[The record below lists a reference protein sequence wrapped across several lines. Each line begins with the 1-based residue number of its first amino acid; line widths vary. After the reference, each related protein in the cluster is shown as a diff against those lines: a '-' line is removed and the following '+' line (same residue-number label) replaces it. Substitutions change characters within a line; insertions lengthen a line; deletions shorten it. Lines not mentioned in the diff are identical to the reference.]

1 MSEAPISTIAEIN
14 PPLPRFVADDEIVSL
29 VRMPDVRETGGLT
42 GYTEARFGEVKAGFT
57 RFAEG
62 DVLFA
67 KITPCMENGKGAHAH
82 GLLNG
87 IGCGSTE
94 FHVLRAKDG
103 NDGAFIFQVTQS
115 KAFRQKAETAM
126 SGSAGQQRVQ
136 ADFFRNHLVYIPAP
150 TQQRRIAEILGTVDE
165 AIEATEALI
174 AKQQQVKA
182 GLMHD
187 LFTRGL
193 TPDGNLRPP
202 PTAAP
207 ALYHQT
213 PLGLLPKEW
222 SWAKIGELLAK
233 TFSPMRS
240 GPFGSALLK
249 DELVEN
255 GIPLLGIDNVF
266 IERFEP
272 TFRRFVSQA
281 KFAQLIRYS
290 VFSGDVIITIMG
302 TVGRCCVVPDLPHQ
316 ALSSKH
322 LWTMTFD
329 REKVIP
335 ELVCWQLNHAVWVK
349 RWFARH
355 SQGAVMEAIQSSTL
369 RELTLPLPPIQEQE
383 RMAERYTGTNA
394 ALAAEAARLAKLR
407 QQKQGLMQALL
418 TPPGASAV

>member
-14 PPLPRFVADDEIVSL
+14 PPLPRFVADDEIVSF

-42 GYTEARFGEVKAGFT
+42 GYAEARFGEVKAGFT

-67 KITPCMENGKGAHAH
+67 KITPCMENGKGAQAH

-136 ADFFRNHLVYIPAP
+136 ADFFRNHLIYIPAP
-150 TQQRRIAEILGTVDE
+150 TQQRRIAEILGSVDE

-193 TPDGNLRPP
+193 TPDGQLRPP
-202 PTAAP
+202 PSTAP
-207 ALYHQT
+207 ALYHET
-213 PLGLLPKEW
+213 PLGLLPKDWTVRPLADFTQHDITYGIVQAGPHVDGGVPYVRTGDMSGDALVREEMLCT
-222 SWAKIGELLAK
+222 SPAIAGAYRRSEIREGEIVCAIRATVGKVLLVPPELHGANLTQGTARISPNSRIDKAFLLWAMRDERSQREISLRIKGT
-233 TFSPMRS
+233 TFMEITLGDLRGLPIAAPTS
-240 GPFGSALLK
+240 K
-249 DELVEN
+249 DE
-255 GIPLLGIDNVF
+255 
-266 IERFEP
+266 
-272 TFRRFVSQA
+272 Q
-281 KFAQLIRYS
+281 
-290 VFSGDVIITIMG
+290 
-302 TVGRCCVVPDLPHQ
+302 
-316 ALSSKH
+316 
-322 LWTMTFD
+322 
-329 REKVIP
+329 REIGV
-335 ELVCWQLNHAVWVK
+335 
-349 RWFARH
+349 
-355 SQGAVMEAIQSSTL
+355 
-369 RELTLPLPPIQEQE
+369 
-383 RMAERYTGTNA
+383 RMNA
-394 ALAAEAARLAKLR
+394 ANSALAAEAARLAKLR

-418 TPPGASAV
+418 TPPGGG